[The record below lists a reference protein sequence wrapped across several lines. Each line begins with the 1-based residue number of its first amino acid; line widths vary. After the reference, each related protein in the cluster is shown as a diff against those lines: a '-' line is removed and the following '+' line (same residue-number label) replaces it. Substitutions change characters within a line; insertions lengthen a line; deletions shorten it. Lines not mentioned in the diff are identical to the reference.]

1 MLWGVEAMKR
11 TTVKRQSAAGFAY
24 QAEFDLMKPIVIS
37 RSQGLC
43 EVAEHCR
50 RLIDQARKAEDSEL
64 AESLAKAARHMM
76 DSHRCLG
83 RGSNVHHRKYR
94 SRGGTNRIENLCH
107 LCGPCHAWV
116 HQNGG
121 FGMDANILRLALS
134 SGESEEL

>member
-1 MLWGVEAMKR
+1 MKR
-11 TTVKRQSAAGFAY
+11 TTVRKQSAAGFAY
-24 QAEFDLMKPIVIS
+24 EAQFNLVKPLVIS

-76 DSHRCLG
+76 DSHKCLG
-83 RGSNVHHRKYR
+83 RGSNVHHRRYR
-94 SRGGTNRIENLCH
+94 SRGGTNILDNLIH
-107 LCGPCHAWV
+107 MCGPCHSWV
-116 HQNGG
+116 HAHGG
-121 FGMDANILRLALS
+121 FGQDGNVLRLALS

>member
-1 MLWGVEAMKR
+1 MKR
-11 TTVKRQSAAGFAY
+11 TSVKRQSAAGFAY
-24 QAEFDLMKPIVIS
+24 QAEFDLMKPLVIS

-50 RLIDQARKAEDSEL
+50 RLIDQARKAEDSGL

-94 SRGGTNRIENLCH
+94 SRGGTNILDNLIHC
-107 LCGPCHAWV
+107 CGPCHSYI
-116 HQNGG
+116 HSEGG
-121 FGMDANILRLALS
+121 FGRPANVLRLALS
-134 SGESEEL
+134 AGEDESL